1 MRIGQRA
8 IGVRNF
14 SVEQTERC
22 GQRGGAGRFA
32 GFHDL
37 VVNAEADAV
46 NGIHQEAVLSYA
58 EPRKYRPLRENARMV
73 RKTMKM
79 FVAVLIAAFALSSM
93 AEAAAPKKTR
103 HRTKHSSRV
112 SSGAVATTGT
122 KPAEKKKTAK
132 KHAKANAAAK
142 PGTKKSSTKRPP
154 PTKPR

>member
-1 MRIGQRA
+1 MARRTRCRDSMEQPCYRMRTSG
-8 IGVRNF
+8 N
-14 SVEQTERC
+14 
-22 GQRGGAGRFA
+22 AGRF
-32 GFHDL
+32 G
-37 VVNAEADAV
+37 
-46 NGIHQEAVLSYA
+46 
-58 EPRKYRPLRENARMV
+58 RTRMV

-142 PGTKKSSTKRPP
+142 PGTKKSSTKR
-154 PTKPR
+154 